1 MMTKKL
7 RVVHYINQFY
17 AQFGGE
23 DTAGMG
29 IVVKEEAM
37 GPGLLINKFLGDAGE
52 IVGTICCGDNFIAE
66 NLEAVTAQVVEKIAA
81 FQPDLF
87 IAGPGFNAGRYGL
100 ACGSVTAAVRKQ
112 LKIPAVTGLFE
123 ENPGAELYSGLCYI
137 IGTENNARHMAKA
150 VKDVTDFALKLAS
163 GAEIGTAKE
172 EGYLGTGP
180 VRNINYHISDPT
192 RAINMALDKFF
203 GRKFVTEVPMP
214 QREILPASKLQKPL
228 SHCKIAL
235 VTDGG
240 LVPLG
245 NPDRMVPVNSV
256 KFAVYPIAGKERLDP
271 KEYEV
276 KHQGYDNSYVLADPN
291 RLVPV
296 DAMRDLEKKGVIG
309 KLADWFYTTAGV
321 MTTLENGKKFGR
333 GIAELLK
340 KDGVDAVILTS
351 T

>member
-1 MMTKKL
+1 
-7 RVVHYINQFY
+7 
-17 AQFGGE
+17 
-23 DTAGMG
+23 
-29 IVVKEEAM
+29 
-37 GPGLLINKFLGDAGE
+37 
-52 IVGTICCGDNFIAE
+52 
-66 NLEAVTAQVVEKIAA
+66 
-81 FQPDLF
+81 
-87 IAGPGFNAGRYGL
+87 
-100 ACGSVTAAVRKQ
+100 
-112 LKIPAVTGLFE
+112 
-123 ENPGAELYSGLCYI
+123 
-137 IGTENNARHMAKA
+137 
-150 VKDVTDFALKLAS
+150 
-163 GAEIGTAKE
+163 
-172 EGYLGTGP
+172 
-180 VRNINYHISDPT
+180 
-192 RAINMALDKFF
+192 MALDKFF

-228 SHCKIAL
+228 SQCKIAL

-256 KFAVYPIAGKERLDP
+256 KFSVYPIARKERLDP

-321 MTTLENGKKFGR
+321 MNTLENGKKFGR